1 MTAPLG
7 SKTVGID
14 SPEVST
20 CKMEDAF
27 LEIVQPTHLRP
38 FVPLAAQELQDHL
51 IRMPRPIACWYA
63 SEFRYVIRECKKSWY
78 WYYNRVHDL
87 WLYLDSLDFVVS
99 QYPEDLNR
107 LPLTTFA
114 SPEDSAWL
122 QANFTEEW
130 GRFDCTSEALV
141 WHQLR
146 VHLPCWGLI
155 LAPAPIEG
163 LHGWDMLMLQEPSWT
178 TSADECA

>member
-1 MTAPLG
+1 MIAPLG
-7 SKTVGID
+7 SRIIGVDT
-14 SPEVST
+14 PEVST
-20 CKMEDAF
+20 CKMEDAY
-27 LEIVQPTHLRP
+27 LEIVQPTHLKP
-38 FVPLAAQELQDHL
+38 FIPLAAQELQDRL

-63 SEFRYVIRECKKSWY
+63 SEFRFVIRESKKSWH

-99 QYPEDLNR
+99 QYPHDPNR

-122 QANFTEEW
+122 QTNFFEEW

-163 LHGWDMLMLQEPSWT
+163 LHG
-178 TSADECA
+178 

>member
-1 MTAPLG
+1 MIAPLG
-7 SKTVGID
+7 SKTIGID
-14 SPEVST
+14 TPEVST
-20 CKMEDAF
+20 CKMEDAY
-27 LEIVQPTHLRP
+27 LEIVQPMHLRP

-63 SEFRYVIRECKKSWY
+63 SEFRFVIRESKKSWH

-99 QYPEDLNR
+99 QYPHDPSR

-122 QANFTEEW
+122 QTNFF
-130 GRFDCTSEALV
+130 GRMGS
-141 WHQLR
+141 
-146 VHLPCWGLI
+146 I
-155 LAPAPIEG
+155 
-163 LHGWDMLMLQEPSWT
+163 
-178 TSADECA
+178 